1 MQLIE
6 QAFTDFFKFY
16 RETAEQHVA
25 ISELFGALS
34 FLNSDLILIYL
45 IRFKHIGSHLLQH
58 NNEFPKDNLARL
70 CKYQWEIFLF
80 HL

>member
-6 QAFTDFFKFY
+6 QAFTNFKFY
-16 RETAEQHVA
+16 RETAEQQIA
-25 ISELFGALS
+25 IFWTFRSFK

-58 NNEFPKDNLARL
+58 NNEFPKDKLAISF
-70 CKYQWEIFLF
+70 KYQSEILLF